1 MEIVRW
7 IFGASVSLIGLTPF
21 GAVQDGASAVAR
33 LDVAREV
40 RVEVPPEGSRSLTRP
55 DGNPSHRK
63 DRGPASLHVAHLT
76 MPTPRRF
83 VKQPHSSKQFQYV
96 RKTTRLR
103 CGFRCPYFRTLLDPE
118 MKEIG
123 I

>member
-55 DGNPSHRK
+55 DGNPSHREA
-63 DRGPASLHVAHLT
+63 RGPASLHV
-76 MPTPRRF
+76 
-83 VKQPHSSKQFQYV
+83 FQLPK
-96 RKTTRLR
+96 R
-103 CGFRCPYFRTLLDPE
+103 
-118 MKEIG
+118 
-123 I
+123 